1 VLPVFWRNFLLM
13 FEDVNFLVWSVGIDA
28 YGVGV
33 MMAGPAVGSVGVM
46 IISGS
51 ASDSALVASGPLPGV
66 GVVGSE
72 AASF

>member
-28 YGVGV
+28 CGVGV
-33 MMAGPAVGSVGVM
+33 MMAGSAVGSVGVM
-46 IISGS
+46 IISAS
-51 ASDSALVASGPLPGV
+51 ASDSALVASGPLAGV